1 MTKETKIALGILST
15 IGGLGYIGYLQSKLN
30 KLSAMIDVAVDDLA
44 TKTEVS
50 ISDDMLRA
58 AIQRAV
64 DREARYISNKVS
76 IDLNSE
82 IRSQVK
88 SSVSMHASDIKASVA
103 TEITKQ
109 VKNIDISDIEREVV
123 NKAKDAVA
131 EKFDRKLDGLLDD
144 FNANLNNVQKIYS
157 SIAKSIV
164 KE

>member
-131 EKFDRKLDGLLDD
+131 EKFDRKLDGLLND

-157 SIAKSIV
+157 SIAKSMA

>member
-64 DREARYISNKVS
+64 DREASYISNKVS

-157 SIAKSIV
+157 SIAKSMA